1 MDRLLAIKI
10 GSNVLTRSDG
20 RLDIT
25 RLSALVDQI
34 SDLRR
39 EGCKVIVIT
48 SGAVASGRSEIKVDH
63 ELDDVSQRQL
73 FSSVGQARLMHNYYQ
88 FFREQGFNCGQV
100 LTTKDHF
107 TDETSYLNQKNC
119 MQVMLDAGIIP
130 IVNENDTVAIQELM
144 FTDNDELASLIASMM
159 GVDALFILSNVDGV
173 FTGDPADPASRLIRE
188 IDPTDDSILEYIGE
202 KKSANGRGGMKTKF
216 SVARKIASQGIE
228 VVIANGKRDDILTD
242 ILHGSE
248 DVPYSR
254 FKTKR

>member
-242 ILHGSE
+242 ILHGNE
-248 DVPYSR
+248 NVPYSR

>member
-10 GSNVLTRSDG
+10 GSNVLTRPDG

-39 EGCKVIVIT
+39 EGYKVIVIT
-48 SGAVASGRSEIKVDH
+48 SGAVASGRSEILVDH

-100 LTTKDHF
+100 LTTKDNF

-119 MQVMLDAGIIP
+119 MKVMLEAGIIP
-130 IVNENDTVAIQELM
+130 IVNENDTVAIHELM
-144 FTDNDELASLIASMM
+144 FTDNDELAGLIATMM
-159 GVDALFILSNVDGV
+159 GVSELIILSNVDGV
-173 FTGDPADPASRLIRE
+173 FTGDPADPASKLIRD
-188 IDPTDDSILEYIGE
+188 IDPKDDSVLEYIGE

-216 SVARKIASQGIE
+216 NMARKIACQGID

-242 ILHGSE
+242 ILHGDSE
-248 DVPYSR
+248 VPYSR
-254 FKTKR
+254 FKTNR

>member
-39 EGCKVIVIT
+39 EGYKVIVIT

>member
-10 GSNVLTRSDG
+10 GSNVLTRADG

-39 EGCKVIVIT
+39 EGYKVIVIT

-88 FFREQGFNCGQV
+88 FFKEQGFNCGQV
-100 LTTKDHF
+100 LTTKDNF
-107 TDETSYLNQKNC
+107 TDDTSYLNQKNC

-130 IVNENDTVAIQELM
+130 VVNENDTVAIHELM
-144 FTDNDELASLIASMM
+144 FTDNDELASLIAVMM
-159 GVDALFILSNVDGV
+159 NVDSLIILSNVDGV
-173 FTGDPADPASRLIRE
+173 FTGDPANPASKLIRE
-188 IDPTDDSILEYIGE
+188 IDPADDSILGYIGDS
-202 KKSANGRGGMKTKF
+202 KSTNGRGGMKTKF
-216 SVARKIASQGIE
+216 SVARRIASQGIE
-228 VVIANGKRDDILTD
+228 VVIANGKRDDILTA

-248 DVPYSR
+248 DVPYTR
-254 FKTKR
+254 FKNN

>member
-39 EGCKVIVIT
+39 EGYKVIVIT

-188 IDPTDDSILEYIGE
+188 IDPTDDSVLEYIGE
-202 KKSANGRGGMKTKF
+202 KKSTNGRGGMKTKF

>member
-39 EGCKVIVIT
+39 EGYKVIVIT

-248 DVPYSR
+248 GVPYSR

>member
-39 EGCKVIVIT
+39 EGYKVIVIT

-107 TDETSYLNQKNC
+107 TDKTSYLNQKNC

-202 KKSANGRGGMKTKF
+202 KKSTNGRGGMKTKF